1 MIIQRAE
8 LFSDLSMEAINEI
21 KTSMVE
27 ESHNKGTI
35 LFRQD
40 DPADYFFTLMEGRVE
55 LAVGKQGE
63 IDYTVSLPG
72 EIFGLSSMV
81 DRDCYTAD
89 AKCTAPTKV
98 AKIKKDKL
106 DRILEKYPRDA
117 TLFYKHL
124 STAIMSR
131 LLDNYNAFLS
141 QGTLQGV
148 SYGTGQVAGD
158 SEE

>member
-1 MIIQRAE
+1 MIIQRAK
-8 LFSDLSMEAINEI
+8 LFSDLSVEAINEI
-21 KTSMVE
+21 KTYVVE
-27 ESHNKGTI
+27 ESHDKGTT

-63 IDYTVSLPG
+63 IDYTVSQPG

-81 DRDCYTAD
+81 DRESYTAD
-89 AKCTAPTKV
+89 AKCAAPTKV
-98 AKIKKDKL
+98 AKINKKKL
-106 DRILEKYPRDA
+106 DQILEKYPRDA
-117 TLFYKHL
+117 MLFYKHL
-124 STAIMSR
+124 SSAIMKR

-141 QGTLQGV
+141 QGSLQGV